1 MQFSEKNNGGIE
13 LHLDKSERELIFKTI
28 RFYIAQKADDEGIT
42 EDIKNLSR
50 IMISLH
56 PQEFAENEEIKDQDT
71 SKMKE
76 PVAFKDLDAT
86 LCDLRLICETFEAL
100 NESFTNNSESFP
112 QFAWTMPIEQLGVI
126 TDRACDLFEDIRL
139 GNK

>member
-1 MQFSEKNNGGIE
+1 MQFSEKNCGGIE
-13 LHLDKSERELIFKTI
+13 LHLDKTERELVYEAFLCYTAHGDKNP
-28 RFYIAQKADDEGIT
+28 KVKDEMPKLCEI
-42 EDIKNLSR
+42 LQV
-50 IMISLH
+50 LQL
-56 PQEFAENEEIKDQDT
+56 PEFAENDEIKDHDT

-76 PVAFKDLDAT
+76 TVTFKALNMT

-112 QFAWTMPIEQLGVI
+112 QFAWTMPIDHLGDL